1 MRVPGLSH
9 CECGIDRSYVGE
21 ASEHSLFNTS
31 PSLGRTRRM
40 CATGEAAFDVAE
52 EGRKLGCLSRL
63 SSHVGAQSD
72 RLGVLFDSKDSLG
85 AEDEINIRN
94 GLERT
99 LAVEHVENGQG
110 TNQCRVDAVCGRDKR
125 KMLLS
130 GRTSYLRT
138 CTLGE
143 TMLQD

>member
-1 MRVPGLSH
+1 MLCVCQDCRTAK
-9 CECGIDRSYVGE
+9 CGIDGSYVGE

-94 GLERT
+94 EPRT
-99 LAVEHVENGQG
+99 NV
-110 TNQCRVDAVCGRDKR
+110 GRR
-125 KMLLS
+125 A
-130 GRTSYLRT
+130 R
-138 CTLGE
+138 
-143 TMLQD
+143 